1 MSLSL
6 SWLWQFNFFLWEIGF
21 LSEVGESFGGVRR
34 RFWTKEKKGKSRVV
48 ENFSHS
54 YKLFTRV
61 VSKIPCLH
69 SPSSLHAWV
78 KAWYRR
84 PHIIQADD
92 NIATTTSSVRHG
104 SYWPK
109 ISTVLYE
116 PQLSELHT
124 MLWMW
129 SIELRKFNAT
139 NFSHVFLYYSFL
151 VPRISWWRI
160 CAVRVNPTVCVEWEK
175 VYLQHGFLFLFW
187 IIFLN

>member
-1 MSLSL
+1 MSPSL

-54 YKLFTRV
+54 YQLFTRV

-78 KAWYRR
+78 KAWYRL
-84 PHIIQADD
+84 PHIMQVDD
-92 NIATTTSSVRHG
+92 NIATTTSSVRLG

-139 NFSHVFLYYSFL
+139 NFSRVFLYYNFL
-151 VPRISWWRI
+151 VLRISWWRI
-160 CAVRVNPTVCVEWEK
+160 CVVSVKPTVCGMRESLSSTRVP
-175 VYLQHGFLFLFW
+175 LLILDH
-187 IIFLN
+187 IP